1 MSKWY
6 VQWKPTEEEEDSL
19 MGGFLT
25 QQEALDAA
33 AHVEVNGGIVINAA
47 FEEADDYVRTWKP
60 VEVAV
65 VTRADGLYRI
75 MSNGTEFK
83 IEE

>member
-6 VQWKPTEEEEDSL
+6 TQWRPSEEEEDGL
-19 MGGFLT
+19 YGPFLT

-33 AHVEVNGGIVINAA
+33 ANIEVNGGIVTNAA

-65 VTRADGLYRI
+65 VTRDDGLYRI
-75 MSNGTEFK
+75 YSNGTESK